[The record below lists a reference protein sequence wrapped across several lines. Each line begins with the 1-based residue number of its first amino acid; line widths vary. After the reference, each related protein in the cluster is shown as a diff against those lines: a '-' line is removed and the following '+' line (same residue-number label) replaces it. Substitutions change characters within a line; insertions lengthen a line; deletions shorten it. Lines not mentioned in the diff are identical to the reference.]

1 MKIKLGHLYPDLLD
15 LYGDRG
21 NILVLE
27 ARTRWRGLDFEMQ
40 NVSLGEQ
47 IDFHA
52 LDILFLGGGSD
63 REQNILVADLMGR
76 VEELK
81 AAIEDGLVV
90 LSICGGYQLLGQY
103 YQTAE
108 GQRIPGL
115 GILDLWTV
123 AGANRLIGNVVV
135 NLELEELA
143 EVNSGSLSTLVGFEN
158 HSGRTYLGPGLEPLG
173 KVIHGHGN
181 NGEDQGEGMRYKNV
195 FGTYLHGP
203 LLPKNPHFADVLLK
217 LAMERRGEAGNLTLL
232 DDQLER
238 LAHESVVE
246 RILAKQKK
254 I

>member
-1 MKIKLGHLYPDLLD
+1 M
-15 LYGDRG
+15 
-21 NILVLE
+21 
-27 ARTRWRGLDFEMQ
+27 
-40 NVSLGEQ
+40 
-47 IDFHA
+47 
-52 LDILFLGGGSD
+52 
-63 REQNILVADLMGR
+63 
-76 VEELK
+76 
-81 AAIEDGLVV
+81 
-90 LSICGGYQLLGQY
+90 
-103 YQTAE
+103 
-108 GQRIPGL
+108 